1 MTRSSGSPPK
11 MVVRRPQ
18 PGDAGVREK
27 GERGKVAR
35 RQRVRS
41 IGGEIDR
48 ERVREREI
56 ETGVGC
62 GTLAAWV

>member
-27 GERGKVAR
+27 GELGKVAR

-48 ERVREREI
+48 ERERE
-56 ETGVGC
+56 
-62 GTLAAWV
+62 